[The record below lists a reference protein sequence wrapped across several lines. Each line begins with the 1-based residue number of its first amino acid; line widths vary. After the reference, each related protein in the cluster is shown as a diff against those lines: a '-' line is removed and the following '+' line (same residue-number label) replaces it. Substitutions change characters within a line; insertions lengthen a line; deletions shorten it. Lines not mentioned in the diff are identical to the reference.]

1 MVSTLR
7 FSMGLEQ
14 RCCTARCSLD
24 GRSIDTGFYRADIL
38 CSETVSQ
45 PPILIKVGPE
55 GRQFHVFKSLLIR
68 YSDYFQAALRSSGT
82 FKEAEDGI
90 ITLPDVD
97 VETFEAFTAFLY
109 SKLLSE
115 KDYRYPGGIFEDWV
129 RHPYHHDVG
138 PENSMRILRLYVF
151 SNRFIVPE
159 LKAKAGEMVRERVG
173 RLYVKSTLGPSVGEI
188 IHAFENLPSGDQLL
202 NQFIDMYCTYNGVPQ
217 YEGGSRL
224 SWNSCPRNSCYVSWL
239 G

>member
-1 MVSTLR
+1 
-7 FSMGLEQ
+7 MGLEQ

-115 KDYRYPGGIFEDWV
+115 KDYRYPGGILKTGSATHITTMSAQRIACASFDCMSSRTDSLSQNSRPRQGRWLESV
-129 RHPYHHDVG
+129 SDVYTSKVHLAQVL
-138 PENSMRILRLYVF
+138 E
-151 SNRFIVPE
+151 
-159 LKAKAGEMVRERVG
+159 
-173 RLYVKSTLGPSVGEI
+173 
-188 IHAFENLPSGDQLL
+188 
-202 NQFIDMYCTYNGVPQ
+202 
-217 YEGGSRL
+217 RL
-224 SWNSCPRNSCYVSWL
+224 STRSRICRPVISF
-239 G
+239 